1 MGSVPTLSDLARNLT
16 SLSASELEWLHSL
29 VSDWQLLAD
38 LSFADLILWVP
49 RRGTGDAHSSG
60 WVAVAQMRPTTGP
73 TSFPEDVVGT
83 QMPPGER
90 PVLDTA
96 RAERRIHRES
106 DPDWTSGVPV
116 RAEAI
121 PVTKDG
127 QVIAVIER
135 STNLNGAR
143 TPSRLELTYLAG
155 ADDLARMISE
165 GTFPYPGHDIT
176 LVRSPRVG
184 DGMLRLDAAG
194 RVTYASPNAQ
204 SAYRRLGFQAD
215 LMGTELGEATTQLAA
230 SGAPVDESLMLVT
243 RGRAPRETEIDVN
256 GTVVQLR
263 SIPLVV
269 AGQRTGAL
277 VLVRDV
283 TELRRRER
291 ELLTKEATIRE
302 IHHRVKN
309 NLQTVAALLRLQA
322 RRMSAPEARAAL
334 QEAVR
339 RVGSIAIVHETLS
352 HAPEEIVDFDDI
364 ADRVA
369 MMAGEVSSPEVR
381 VTPKITG
388 QFGMLPATVATPLA
402 MVLTELL
409 QNALQHGF
417 GSSQRQ
423 SAADAGIIEVVA
435 ARAPELLTVTVT
447 DSGAG
452 LPPGFDLENTKSLGL
467 QIVRTLVEGELG
479 GRITLRPRSGG
490 GTIAV
495 VDLPV
500 RYELTE
506 LSSRAIPRRPG
517 YGHALPVTPC
527 RSSLQP
533 PVRQGRTSGGPGVV
547 PRDIRFAARQTRWRP
562 SPSGARQIAGAQAQR
577 AALQRPP
584 LVLAHP
590 APDASVLAA
599 VDGPAEALVHYR
611 AATAHLLGFFDLQE
625 RGAAVSDREE
635 QLWIY
640 LATGGDVAP
649 VHGVHSFSA

>member
-1 MGSVPTLSDLARNLT
+1 MPTLSDLARNLT
-16 SLSASELEWLHSL
+16 SLSGQDVEWLHSL

-49 RRGTGDAHSSG
+49 MRSPEDARDSG

-73 TSFPEDVVGT
+73 TSLPDDVVGT
-83 QMPPGER
+83 QVAPGER

-96 RAERRIHRES
+96 RVERRIHRES

-121 PVTKDG
+121 PVTRDG
-127 QVIAVIER
+127 RVIAVIER

-155 ADDLARMISE
+155 AGDLARMISE
-165 GTFPYPGHDIT
+165 GTFPYPGQDDTT

-215 LMGTELGEATTQLAA
+215 LIGTELGSATAQLAV
-230 SGAPVDESLMLVT
+230 SGTPVDESLMLVA

-269 AGQRTGAL
+269 GGQRTGAL

-417 GSSQRQ
+417 GSSR
-423 SAADAGIIEVVA
+423 SSVTDAGIIEVVA

-479 GRITLRPRSGG
+479 GQISLQPRTGG
-490 GTIAV
+490 GTVAV

-500 RYELTE
+500 RYE
-506 LSSRAIPRRPG
+506 PK
-517 YGHALPVTPC
+517 
-527 RSSLQP
+527 
-533 PVRQGRTSGGPGVV
+533 
-547 PRDIRFAARQTRWRP
+547 
-562 SPSGARQIAGAQAQR
+562 
-577 AALQRPP
+577 
-584 LVLAHP
+584 
-590 APDASVLAA
+590 
-599 VDGPAEALVHYR
+599 
-611 AATAHLLGFFDLQE
+611 
-625 RGAAVSDREE
+625 
-635 QLWIY
+635 
-640 LATGGDVAP
+640 
-649 VHGVHSFSA
+649 

>member
-1 MGSVPTLSDLARNLT
+1 VPTLSDLARNLT
-16 SLSASELEWLHSL
+16 SLSGQDVEWLHSL

-49 RRGTGDAHSSG
+49 MRSPEDARDSG

-73 TSFPEDVVGT
+73 TSLPDDVVGT
-83 QMPPGER
+83 QVAPGER

-96 RAERRIHRES
+96 RVERRIHRES

-121 PVTKDG
+121 PVTRDG
-127 QVIAVIER
+127 RVIAVIER

-155 ADDLARMISE
+155 AGDLARMISE
-165 GTFPYPGHDIT
+165 GTFPYPGQDDTT

-215 LMGTELGEATTQLAA
+215 LIGTELGSATAQLAV
-230 SGAPVDESLMLVT
+230 SGTPVDESLMLVA

-269 AGQRTGAL
+269 GGQRTGAL

-417 GSSQRQ
+417 GSSR
-423 SAADAGIIEVVA
+423 SSVTDAGMIEVVA

-479 GRITLRPRSGG
+479 GQISLQPRTGG
-490 GTIAV
+490 GTVAV

-500 RYELTE
+500 RYE
-506 LSSRAIPRRPG
+506 PK
-517 YGHALPVTPC
+517 
-527 RSSLQP
+527 
-533 PVRQGRTSGGPGVV
+533 
-547 PRDIRFAARQTRWRP
+547 
-562 SPSGARQIAGAQAQR
+562 
-577 AALQRPP
+577 
-584 LVLAHP
+584 
-590 APDASVLAA
+590 
-599 VDGPAEALVHYR
+599 
-611 AATAHLLGFFDLQE
+611 
-625 RGAAVSDREE
+625 
-635 QLWIY
+635 
-640 LATGGDVAP
+640 
-649 VHGVHSFSA
+649 

>member
-1 MGSVPTLSDLARNLT
+1 VPTLSDLARNLT
-16 SLSASELEWLHSL
+16 SLSGPDLEWLHSL

-49 RRGTGDAHSSG
+49 LRGPEDARSSG

-73 TSFPEDVVGT
+73 TSFPDDVVGS
-83 QMPPGER
+83 QVVAGER

-96 RAERRIHRES
+96 RVERRIHRES

-121 PVTKDG
+121 PVTRNSR
-127 QVIAVIER
+127 VIAVIER

-165 GTFPYPGHDIT
+165 GTFPYPGHDTT

-204 SAYRRLGFQAD
+204 SAYRRLGLAAD
-215 LMGTELGEATTQLAA
+215 LMGTELGSATAQLAA
-230 SGAPVDESLMLVT
+230 SGAPVDESLMLVA
-243 RGRAPRETEIDVN
+243 RGRAPKETEIDVN

-417 GSSQRQ
+417 GATQRP
-423 SAADAGIIEVVA
+423 SATDAGIIEVVA

-452 LPPGFDLENTKSLGL
+452 LPPGFDLENTTSLGL

-479 GRITLRPRSGG
+479 GQISLQPRAGG

-500 RYELTE
+500 RYEPKL
-506 LSSRAIPRRPG
+506 LLSRAVPG
-517 YGHALPVTPC
+517 GPDTIALS
-527 RSSLQP
+527 RSSP
-533 PVRQGRTSGGPGVV
+533 
-547 PRDIRFAARQTRWRP
+547 AAP
-562 SPSGARQIAGAQAQR
+562 
-577 AALQRPP
+577 RPP
-584 LVLAHP
+584 
-590 APDASVLAA
+590 
-599 VDGPAEALVHYR
+599 EA
-611 AATAHLLGFFDLQE
+611 D
-625 RGAAVSDREE
+625 
-635 QLWIY
+635 I
-640 LATGGDVAP
+640 GGVECSNFAFYQ
-649 VHGVHSFSA
+649 GK

>member
-1 MGSVPTLSDLARNLT
+1 VTAGQGKSAEGAHVIMGTVPSFSDLARNLT
-16 SLSASELEWLHSL
+16 GLSAPEQEWLHAL
-29 VSDWQLLAD
+29 ISDWQLLAD

-49 RRGTGDAHSSG
+49 LQAPDGAGSPASPGSAG

-73 TSFPEDVVGT
+73 TSFPDDVVGS
-83 QMPPGER
+83 QLPPGER

-121 PVTKDG
+121 PVTRNG
-127 QVIAVIER
+127 TVIAVIER

-155 ADDLARMISE
+155 ADDLARMVAE
-165 GTFPYPGHDIT
+165 GTFPHPGHETT

-184 DGMLRLDAAG
+184 DGLLRLDAAG
-194 RVTYASPNAQ
+194 RVTFASPNAQ
-204 SAYRRLGFQAD
+204 SAYRRLGLAAD
-215 LMGTELGEATTQLAA
+215 LMGTELGSATSQLAA
-230 SGAPVDESLMLVT
+230 SGAPVDESLILVT
-243 RGRAPRETEIDVN
+243 RGRVPRETEIDVN

-269 AGQRTGAL
+269 GGQRTGAL

-322 RRMSAPEARAAL
+322 RRMSAPEAREAL

-381 VTPKITG
+381 VTPKISG
-388 QFGMLPATVATPLA
+388 QFGMLPSTVATPLA

-417 GSSQRQ
+417 G
-423 SAADAGIIEVVA
+423 AGPAPGDTGIIEVVA

-452 LPPGFDLENTKSLGL
+452 LPPGFDLEKTTSLGL

-479 GRITLRPRSGG
+479 GQLSLRPRAGG
-490 GTIAV
+490 GTTAV

-500 RYELTE
+500 RYEPKE
-506 LSSRAIPRRPG
+506 L
-517 YGHALPVTPC
+517 H
-527 RSSLQP
+527 
-533 PVRQGRTSGGPGVV
+533 
-547 PRDIRFAARQTRWRP
+547 
-562 SPSGARQIAGAQAQR
+562 
-577 AALQRPP
+577 
-584 LVLAHP
+584 
-590 APDASVLAA
+590 
-599 VDGPAEALVHYR
+599 E
-611 AATAHLLGFFDLQE
+611 
-625 RGAAVSDREE
+625 
-635 QLWIY
+635 
-640 LATGGDVAP
+640 
-649 VHGVHSFSA
+649 

>member
-1 MGSVPTLSDLARNLT
+1 MRGIMPGHDRTWEIYPGAACHDRTVPTLSDLARNHT
-16 SLSASELEWLHSL
+16 GLSGPDLEWLHSL

-49 RRGTGDAHSSG
+49 LSTGTQGTQLPSAATPDSG

-73 TSFPEDVVGT
+73 TSFPDDVVGS
-83 QMPPGER
+83 QVGSGHR
-90 PVLDTA
+90 AVLDAA
-96 RAERRIHRES
+96 RRERRIHRES

-121 PVTKDG
+121 PVTRDG
-127 QVIAVIER
+127 RVIAVIER

-155 ADDLARMISE
+155 ADDLARMVSE
-165 GTFPYPGHDIT
+165 GTFPYPGHDTT

-184 DGMLRLDAAG
+184 DGLLRLDTAG
-194 RVTYASPNAQ
+194 GVTYASPNAQ
-204 SAYRRLGFQAD
+204 SAYRRLGLSAD
-215 LMGTELGEATTQLAA
+215 LMGVELGSATAQLVA
-230 SGAPVDESLMLVT
+230 SGAPVDESLMVVA
-243 RGRAPRETEIDVN
+243 RGRAPKETEIDVN
-256 GTVVQLR
+256 GTAVQLR

-269 AGQRTGAL
+269 GGQRTGAL

-322 RRMSAPEARAAL
+322 RRLQAPEAREAL
-334 QEAVR
+334 EEAVR

-352 HAPEEIVDFDDI
+352 HTPEEIVDFDGI

-369 MMAGEVSSPEVR
+369 MMAGEVSSPEAR

-388 QFGMLPATVATPLA
+388 QFGMLPSVVATPLA

-417 GSSQRQ
+417 GTMPRSPGG
-423 SAADAGIIEVVA
+423 DAGIIEVAA
-435 ARAPELLTVTVT
+435 ARAPEQLTVTVT

-452 LPPGFDLENTKSLGL
+452 LPPGFDLENTTSLGL
-467 QIVRTLVEGELG
+467 QIVRTLVVGELG
-479 GRITLRPRSGG
+479 GQLVLSDRPGG
-490 GTIAV
+490 GTIAL

-500 RYELTE
+500 RYEPK
-506 LSSRAIPRRPG
+506 IRP
-517 YGHALPVTPC
+517 A
-527 RSSLQP
+527 
-533 PVRQGRTSGGPGVV
+533 
-547 PRDIRFAARQTRWRP
+547 
-562 SPSGARQIAGAQAQR
+562 
-577 AALQRPP
+577 
-584 LVLAHP
+584 
-590 APDASVLAA
+590 
-599 VDGPAEALVHYR
+599 
-611 AATAHLLGFFDLQE
+611 
-625 RGAAVSDREE
+625 
-635 QLWIY
+635 
-640 LATGGDVAP
+640 
-649 VHGVHSFSA
+649 

>member
-1 MGSVPTLSDLARNLT
+1 VPTLSDLARNLT
-16 SLSASELEWLHSL
+16 SLSGQDMEWLHSL

-49 RRGTGDAHSSG
+49 LRTQEDARDSG

-73 TSFPEDVVGT
+73 TSFPDDVVGS
-83 QMPPGER
+83 QVPRGER

-96 RAERRIHRES
+96 RVERRIHRES

-121 PVTKDG
+121 PVTRDG
-127 QVIAVIER
+127 RVIAVIER

-165 GTFPYPGHDIT
+165 GTFPYPGQDDTT

-215 LMGTELGEATTQLAA
+215 LMGTELGSATAQLAA
-230 SGAPVDESLMLVT
+230 SGAPVDESLMLVA

-269 AGQRTGAL
+269 GGQRTGAL

-388 QFGMLPATVATPLA
+388 QFGMLPATVATPLS

-417 GSSQRQ
+417 GSSR
-423 SAADAGIIEVVA
+423 SSGTDAGIIEVVA

-452 LPPGFDLENTKSLGL
+452 LPPGFDLENSKSLGL

-479 GRITLRPRSGG
+479 GQISLRPRAGG

-500 RYELTE
+500 RYE
-506 LSSRAIPRRPG
+506 PK
-517 YGHALPVTPC
+517 
-527 RSSLQP
+527 
-533 PVRQGRTSGGPGVV
+533 
-547 PRDIRFAARQTRWRP
+547 
-562 SPSGARQIAGAQAQR
+562 
-577 AALQRPP
+577 
-584 LVLAHP
+584 
-590 APDASVLAA
+590 
-599 VDGPAEALVHYR
+599 
-611 AATAHLLGFFDLQE
+611 
-625 RGAAVSDREE
+625 
-635 QLWIY
+635 
-640 LATGGDVAP
+640 
-649 VHGVHSFSA
+649 

>member
-1 MGSVPTLSDLARNLT
+1 MMTVFSRFGQYAIMPGHARSGKNYPHRPWHHGSVPTLTDLARNLT
-16 SLSASELEWLHSL
+16 GLSGPDLEWLHSL

-49 RRGTGDAHSSG
+49 LRAPEDAESAG

-73 TSFPEDVVGT
+73 TSFPDDVVGT
-83 QMPPGER
+83 QASPGER
-90 PVLDTA
+90 AGLDTA
-96 RAERRIHRES
+96 RRERRIHRES

-121 PVTKDG
+121 PVTRDG
-127 QVIAVIER
+127 RVIAVIER

-165 GTFPYPGHDIT
+165 GTFPYPGHDDTT

-184 DGMLRLDAAG
+184 DGLLRLDTAG

-204 SAYRRLGFQAD
+204 SAYRRLGHSAD
-215 LMGTELGEATTQLAA
+215 LMGAELGTATAQLAV
-230 SGAPVDESLMLVT
+230 SGAPVDESLMLVA
-243 RGRAPRETEIDVN
+243 RGRAPRETEIDVH

-269 AGQRTGAL
+269 GGQRTGAL

-283 TELRRRER
+283 SELRRRER

-322 RRMSAPEARAAL
+322 RRLQAPEAREAL
-334 QEAVR
+334 EEAVR

-369 MMAGEVSSPEVR
+369 MMAGEVSAPEVR

-388 QFGMLPATVATPLA
+388 QFGMLPASVATPLA

-417 GSSQRQ
+417 GSAPRSNGG
-423 SAADAGIIEVVA
+423 DGGIIEVVA
-435 ARAPELLTVTVT
+435 ARAPEQLMVTVT

-467 QIVRTLVEGELG
+467 QIVRTLVVAELG
-479 GRITLRPRSGG
+479 GQLSLTQRPGG
-490 GTIAV
+490 GTIAL

-500 RYELTE
+500 RYEPP
-506 LSSRAIPRRPG
+506 PR
-517 YGHALPVTPC
+517 
-527 RSSLQP
+527 
-533 PVRQGRTSGGPGVV
+533 
-547 PRDIRFAARQTRWRP
+547 
-562 SPSGARQIAGAQAQR
+562 
-577 AALQRPP
+577 
-584 LVLAHP
+584 
-590 APDASVLAA
+590 
-599 VDGPAEALVHYR
+599 
-611 AATAHLLGFFDLQE
+611 
-625 RGAAVSDREE
+625 
-635 QLWIY
+635 
-640 LATGGDVAP
+640 
-649 VHGVHSFSA
+649 SA

>member
-1 MGSVPTLSDLARNLT
+1 VPTLSDLARNLT
-16 SLSASELEWLHSL
+16 SLSGQDMEWLHSL

-49 RRGTGDAHSSG
+49 LRTQEDARDSG

-73 TSFPEDVVGT
+73 TSFPDDVVGS
-83 QMPPGER
+83 QVDPGER

-96 RAERRIHRES
+96 RIERRIHRES

-121 PVTKDG
+121 PVTRDG
-127 QVIAVIER
+127 RVIAVIER

-165 GTFPYPGHDIT
+165 GTFPYPGQDDTT

-215 LMGTELGEATTQLAA
+215 LMGTELGSATAQLAA
-230 SGAPVDESLMLVT
+230 SGAPVDESLMLVA

-269 AGQRTGAL
+269 GGQRTGAL

-388 QFGMLPATVATPLA
+388 QFGMLPATVATPLS

-417 GSSQRQ
+417 GSSRV
-423 SAADAGIIEVVA
+423 SGTDAGIIEVVA

-452 LPPGFDLENTKSLGL
+452 LPPGFDLENSKSLGL

-479 GRITLRPRSGG
+479 GQISLRPRAGG

-500 RYELTE
+500 RYE
-506 LSSRAIPRRPG
+506 PK
-517 YGHALPVTPC
+517 
-527 RSSLQP
+527 
-533 PVRQGRTSGGPGVV
+533 
-547 PRDIRFAARQTRWRP
+547 
-562 SPSGARQIAGAQAQR
+562 
-577 AALQRPP
+577 
-584 LVLAHP
+584 
-590 APDASVLAA
+590 
-599 VDGPAEALVHYR
+599 
-611 AATAHLLGFFDLQE
+611 
-625 RGAAVSDREE
+625 
-635 QLWIY
+635 
-640 LATGGDVAP
+640 
-649 VHGVHSFSA
+649 